1 MSFIKNNNIMSI
13 HLPINL
19 HEKMEYVISQYIG
32 ELHHAGI
39 IEQAKEHHRL
49 NINFEFINY
58 ELFMIRVLFDNNII
72 PPTYNRV
79 GLFNQIANNYFIKE
93 DKNEL
98 QKYFNDYLIQT
109 RWSKKRKENWL
120 ESSNDFMYMIAY
132 MFAKTNKKFIME
144 QIEFIGSNVALK

>member
-1 MSFIKNNNIMSI
+1 MSI
-13 HLPINL
+13 HLPTNL
-19 HEKMEYVISQYIG
+19 HEKMEYIISKYIE

-79 GLFNQIANNYFIKE
+79 GLFNKIANNYFIKE

-120 ESSNDFMYMIAY
+120 ENSNDFMYMIAY

-144 QIEFIGSNVALK
+144 QIEFIGSNVTLK